1 MLKKVFIV
9 FVLQSFFIVVNAQ
22 LPDEFIVTPYNEING
37 ISTKSISDFLQGTE
51 GYMWIAT
58 YEGLVRFD
66 GSGFKTFKNQP
77 GFSNSISKLAEDKN
91 RNIWLA
97 LADGTLAK
105 FNPLNASFTN
115 INIKFPK
122 QNSLEKPGGVE
133 SIFFDKDDDLWL
145 GITRTGLVKVDINN
159 GNADVFSVVPETDT
173 YFSPEIK
180 KFYNRV
186 LNIYEDENRLFWLA
200 TPDGLYTFNRITK
213 RMRQVSKRPPL
224 GSNVFRNDN
233 FRDIIRLQNKLWIAA
248 WGGGL
253 SSYDLHTGKF
263 EVFKFDLQHPNE
275 FTSNIFH
282 SIIPQNDSEIL
293 VACADKGFLSFN
305 INDHKYI
312 SFSNN
317 PQYKNIPT
325 WLWTKIL
332 FDKDKNIWALN
343 EKGLMKIQIPDYR
356 FQFHSF
362 PVKHSDNQGFYELVD
377 VFDNDD
383 VRLIATNFTDG
394 LQVIN
399 KNNGQHS
406 SLPVEIM
413 KGEENLLA
421 IQRIKKDKNG
431 NIWVLS
437 RDYIYQYDLKKGKL
451 IKPVQPPLY
460 QNNTSN
466 NFSDITIDVNGNIW
480 IGTLRNGMFL
490 YNTAEKKYTQFSTN
504 QDSKHYLP
512 TNLISSITNDSNGHV
527 WFSSNRGFVNYYDLK
542 TNTIQSF
549 QTINSILSGLN
560 EQKVYDL
567 FTDSKGFLWIS
578 TKSGLLKINCN
589 TVVPQYV
596 KSFTTANGLHSEFVV
611 GLAEDSE
618 GKIWGTE
625 SMIYAVC
632 MIDEKRSKVLNYGM
646 RDGINHSGEIMRIV
660 NSCNNKIWLMAQGG
674 YYECDPLAKEE
685 SVHEQALTI
694 TIMAVNSIDKHFQ
707 EEIQQHNKVILE
719 ANENSFYFEF
729 AAIDFSRP
737 EMYLFAYKLEG
748 FDTGWTYCGNRKAVS
763 YTNIPGGDYVFKVK
777 TTTDKG
783 EWSSHYTSIP
793 FFIKTPYYKKWWFT
807 SLVILLIV
815 TGLYF
820 FYRFRMKQQKQILSL
835 ETKTF
840 ALGKEKS
847 RVQYENLKQ
856 HLNPHFLFNSLTSLS
871 SLIRVDQKSAIE
883 FLDGMSKIYRYILQS
898 KDEELI
904 DLKDEIKFIQ
914 TFVQLQKTRFDRGLQ
929 VNIDVP
935 EILQRKKIVPVT
947 LQNLVENSIKHNIV
961 DSETPLA
968 IDIYAEDDYLIVKN
982 NLQKKKFVETSNKQ
996 GLDNLIS
1003 LYHYLSERPLAIE
1016 ETEQFFIVKIPL
1028 I

>member
-1 MLKKVFIV
+1 MLKKILIV
-9 FVLQSFFIVVNAQ
+9 IFFQSIFLIVNGQSPA
-22 LPDEFIVTPYNEING
+22 EFIVTPYNEING
-37 ISTKSISDFLQGTE
+37 ISTKSISDYLQGTE

-58 YEGLVRFD
+58 FEGLVRFD
-66 GSGFKTFKNQP
+66 GSSFKTFTNQP
-77 GFSNSISKLAEDKN
+77 GFSNSISKMAEDKN
-91 RNIWLA
+91 GNIWLA
-97 LADGTLAK
+97 LADGTLAR

-115 INIKFPK
+115 INIKFPQ

-133 SIFFDKDDDLWL
+133 SIFFDKDNNLWL
-145 GITRTGLVKVDINN
+145 GITRTGLVKVDMNS
-159 GNADVFSVVPETDT
+159 GNAEVYNVVPQTDT

-200 TPDGLYTFNRITK
+200 TPDGLYTFNRITR
-213 RMRQVSKRPPL
+213 RMKQISKRPPL
-224 GSNVFRNDN
+224 GSDFRNDN
-233 FRDIIRLQNKLWIAA
+233 FRSIIRIQNKLWIAA

-263 EVFKFDLQHPNE
+263 ETFKFVLQHQNE
-275 FTSNIFH
+275 YTFNIFH
-282 SIIPQNDSEIL
+282 SIIPKNDSEIL

-305 INDHKYI
+305 TNSHKYV

-317 PQYKNIPT
+317 PLYKNIPA

-362 PVKHSDNQGFYELVD
+362 PVKHSDNQDFYELVD

-399 KNNGQHS
+399 KNNGQHT
-406 SLPVEIM
+406 SLPIEVM
-413 KGEENLLA
+413 KGEENVRA

-431 NIWVLS
+431 NIWVLT
-437 RDYIYQYDLKKGKL
+437 RDYIYQYDQKQGKL
-451 IKPVQPPLY
+451 IKAIQPPLY
-460 QNNTSN
+460 QNSTSN

-480 IGTLRNGMFL
+480 FGTLRNGMFF
-490 YNTAEKKYTQFSTN
+490 YNSKEKKYTQFSS
-504 QDSKHYLP
+504 DSDSLHHLP
-512 TNLISSITNDSNGHV
+512 TNLISSVASDNHGRV
-527 WFSSNRGFVNYYDLK
+527 WFSSNRGFVSYYDLK
-542 TNTIQSF
+542 TSRIQSAKN
-549 QTINSILSGLN
+549 INSLLDGLN
-560 EQKVYDL
+560 EQKVFDL

-578 TKSGLLKINCN
+578 TKAGLVKINCKAS
-589 TVVPQYV
+589 VPEYV
-596 KSFTTANGLHSEFVV
+596 RSFTAGDGLHSEFVV

-625 SMIYAVC
+625 SMIYAVS
-632 MIDEKRSKVLNYGM
+632 MIDEKKSKVLNFGM

-660 NSCNNKIWLMAQGG
+660 NSCNNKLWLMAQGG
-674 YYECDPLAKEE
+674 YYECDPLAQEAHAKDQ
-685 SVHEQALTI
+685 SLAI

-707 EEIQQHNKVILE
+707 EEIQKNKKVILE
-719 ANENSFYFEF
+719 PDENSFYFEF

-737 EMYLFAYKLEG
+737 EMYQFAYKLEG
-748 FDTGWTYCGNRKAVS
+748 FDTGWTYCGSRKAVS
-763 YTNIPGGDYVFKVK
+763 YTNIPGGNYVFKVK
-777 TTTDKG
+777 TTTMRD
-783 EWSSHYTSIP
+783 EWNEHYKAIP
-793 FFIKTPYYKKWWFT
+793 FFIKTPYYKKWWFIA
-807 SLVILLIV
+807 LVILLII
-815 TGLYF
+815 TGLYL
-820 FYRFRMKQQKQILSL
+820 FYRFRMKQQKQILTL
-835 ETKTF
+835 ETKTH

-871 SLIRVDQKSAIE
+871 SLIRVDQKSAIN

-904 DLKDEIKFIQ
+904 DLKDELRFIQ
-914 TFVQLQKTRFDRGLQ
+914 TFVQLQKTRFEEGLQ
-929 VNIDVP
+929 VNIAVDEVYNH
-935 EILQRKKIVPVT
+935 KKIVPVT

-961 DSETPLA
+961 DCETPLK
-968 IDIYAEDDYLIVKN
+968 IDIYVDNEYLIVKN

-1003 LYHYLSERPLAIE
+1003 LYHYLSDRPLMID
-1016 ETEQFFIVKIPL
+1016 ETEHFFTVKIPL